1 MWGRGSV
8 WRVRFGVGLWASI
21 GVVALLA
28 PAAQAQVGTVS
39 QGTSVLVRGTGIC
52 TVGYND
58 YANRRSFVAAHC
70 GQEGARVELLGPRTG
85 AVGTFYRSKA
95 YDGQLSNDWA
105 AIQWDA
111 GVQMGPNRISGNAWV
126 HPNDIRL
133 GETVCYY
140 GRTSHAGGGQTCGAF
155 AGSADNTF
163 FVDAALTRPGDS
175 GGPVWVPGRG
185 FVGVVSSAWAS
196 KPLSSGRAGD
206 FVVGVVPRDGAPVP
220 ELRVL
225 GMWVQTTLFPG
236 LTGPAGEAV
245 RAATGALFGA
255 LASIGLR
262 LPAMVNYG

>member
-1 MWGRGSV
+1 MLGRGSV

-21 GVVALLA
+21 SVLALIA
-28 PAAQAQVGTVS
+28 PVQAQAQAAVG
-39 QGTSVLVRGTGIC
+39 QGTSVYVQGTGVC

-70 GQEGARVELLGPRTG
+70 GRDGARVELAGPRTG
-85 AVGTFYRSKA
+85 AAGTFYRSKA
-95 YDGQLSNDWA
+95 YDGHLSNDWA
-105 AIQWDA
+105 AIQWDP
-111 GVQMGPNRISGNAWV
+111 GVRMGPNSMSGNAWV
-126 HPNDIRL
+126 HPSDIRL
-133 GETVCYY
+133 GETVCYF
-140 GRTSHAGGGQTCGAF
+140 GRTSHAGGGRTCGAF

-236 LTGPAGEAV
+236 LTGPAGELV

-255 LASIGLR
+255 LAAIGFA